1 MIRKLTDE
9 TRNIIAH
16 SNGDNSS
23 DDELLLNMF
32 MLNYNPDLIFL

>member
-9 TRNIIAH
+9 TRKIVAY
-16 SNGDNSS
+16 SLGDNSS